1 MVVGLAG
8 KMQVSDTNMEDFLVE
23 IMRKVEVEFITKEE
37 EVNLQG
43 LIVPKLAE
51 LLKYCSEQQCKVGSS
66 EEPLNTC
73 ISSWQYP
80 RLCEVS

>member
-8 KMQVSDTNMEDFLVE
+8 EMQVSDTNVEDFLVE
-23 IMRKVEVEFITKEE
+23 IMRKVEVEFITKEG

-51 LLKYCSEQQCKVGSS
+51 LLKYCSEQQCQVGSS
-66 EEPLNTC
+66 EELLN
-73 ISSWQYP
+73 I
-80 RLCEVS
+80 

>member
-1 MVVGLAG
+1 
-8 KMQVSDTNMEDFLVE
+8 MEDFLVE

-51 LLKYCSEQQCKVGSS
+51 LLKYCSEQQCQVGSS
-66 EEPLNTC
+66 EELLN
-73 ISSWQYP
+73 I
-80 RLCEVS
+80 